1 MSSTLITAKGLSKSF
16 NKKVILKNIDFSIN
30 QNEIFGI
37 IGVSGSG
44 KSTLLETVIGFLQP
58 DKGDITIDTE
68 KLGKDVHF
76 GTVSVF
82 KRTSFV
88 DSVFGYASQEPS
100 FYGSLTIEQN
110 LKYFGSLFGVNP
122 RDLSAKITDLLTIV
136 DLKTERKTLAGNLSL
151 GMQKRLDLACALVHD
166 PKILILDE
174 PSADLDIITRNIL
187 WEAIKKIKKQG
198 RTIILATHSMD
209 EVQAL
214 CDRIAILNNH
224 KIQYLGTPQEIA
236 QEIVPNHT
244 IRLQTEKQNYKAILE
259 SIKRERLNVT
269 RAVKQNGTLILH
281 TNEPSVVMKSLLT
294 IIEYQQHT
302 LLTISVEEPNI
313 ENAFKKVMQV

>member
-16 NKKVILKNIDFSIN
+16 NKKVILKDIDFTIN
-30 QNEIFGI
+30 QNEIFGV

-44 KSTLLETVIGFLQP
+44 KSTLLEMLIGFLEP
-58 DKGDITIDTE
+58 DKGDITVATD
-68 KLGKDVHF
+68 KLGKDVQF

-82 KRTSFV
+82 KRTSLV

-100 FYGSLTIEQN
+100 FYGSLSVEQN
-110 LKYFGSLFGVNP
+110 LKYFGSLFGVKS
-122 RDLSAKITDLLTIV
+122 RDITAKITNLLSIV
-136 DLKTERKTLAGNLSL
+136 DLKTERRTLAGNLSL
-151 GMQKRLDLACALVHD
+151 GMQKRLDLACALIHD

-174 PSADLDIITRNIL
+174 PSADLDIITRNVL

-198 RTIILATHSMD
+198 QTIIIATHAMD
-209 EVQAL
+209 EIQTL
-214 CDRIAILNNH
+214 CDRIAILHKH

-236 QEIVPNHT
+236 REVIPTHT

-259 SIKRERLNVT
+259 SIKREKLKVT
-269 RAVKQNGTLILH
+269 RAVKQNETLVLH
-281 TNEPSVVMKSLLT
+281 TNEPSVVMKTLLT

-302 LLTISVEEPNI
+302 LLTIAIEEPNI
-313 ENAFKKVMQV
+313 ENAFKKLMQV